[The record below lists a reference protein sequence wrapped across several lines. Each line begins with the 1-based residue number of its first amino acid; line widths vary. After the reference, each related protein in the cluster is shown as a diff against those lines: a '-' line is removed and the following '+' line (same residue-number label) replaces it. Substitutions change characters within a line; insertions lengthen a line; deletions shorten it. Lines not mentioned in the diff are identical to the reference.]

1 MIRNA
6 VTALSPAV
14 LRVMYFYLDVFTLKQ
29 IQYDDTVAAMGV
41 YSTWLRDISLPE
53 SLRLLFLAKKVY
65 LASNTLGSLR
75 KPTLMKLFRLS
86 TLKLYRGKSSSF

>member
-41 YSTWLRDISLPE
+41 YSTWLRAISLPE
-53 SLRLLFLAKKVY
+53 SLRHFIPGEEGLPGVEH
-65 LASNTLGSLR
+65 
-75 KPTLMKLFRLS
+75 FRV
-86 TLKLYRGKSSSF
+86 T

>member
-29 IQYDDTVAAMGV
+29 IQYDDTVAAMGGV
-41 YSTWLRDISLPE
+41 LNLVE
-53 SLRLLFLAKKVY
+53 GY
-65 LASNTLGSLR
+65 LS
-75 KPTLMKLFRLS
+75 P
-86 TLKLYRGKSSSF
+86 